1 MHSDHYNEYSTMT
14 NRRSL
19 AAILLAAIAIA
30 AGCRKGA
37 PAGVAATV
45 NSHPITYADLEK
57 NYKMQPMANPEGIS
71 ADEIQ
76 IQKLDLLG
84 KLIEAEIMLQRA
96 EKLGLLVTD
105 ADVEAK
111 YNELKAPYTVEEF
124 NKQLSSRNMTV
135 ADLKTQLRKDLS
147 IQKLLNKEI
156 ASKINITDS
165 DVRNFYTANQKGFNF
180 AEPQFHLMQIV
191 VTATPDPAVRNL
203 KNDKAQNEE
212 QARKKIDAIQARL
225 TQGED
230 FANLA
235 QNFSEDPA
243 SIQNGGDLGFLPE
256 SAFDKTNPD
265 FRKLV
270 FSLQPGQLSP
280 IVHTQDGYRILKMI
294 SKEPAGQRD
303 LNDPR
308 VSQTIRERLM
318 NRKDQLLKSAY
329 YESARNEAKI
339 INYLAQ
345 SISEN
350 TAAPAK

>member
-1 MHSDHYNEYSTMT
+1 MSQ
-14 NRRSL
+14 RRSL
-19 AAILLAAIAIA
+19 VAVLLAAMVGV
-30 AGCRKGA
+30 AGCNKGA
-37 PAGVAATV
+37 PTGVAATV
-45 NSHPITYADLEK
+45 NNHPITYADLDK

-71 ADEIQ
+71 EDEIQ

-111 YNELKAPYTVEEF
+111 FNELKAPYTVEEF
-124 NKQLSSRNMTV
+124 NKQLTGRNMTV

-165 DVRNFYTANQKGFNF
+165 DVKNFYTANQKGFNF
-180 AEPQFHLMQIV
+180 AEPQFHMMQIV
-191 VTATPDPAVRNL
+191 VTPAPDPAVRNL
-203 KNDKAQNEE
+203 KNDKAQTEE
-212 QARKKIDAIQARL
+212 QARKKIEAIQARL
-225 TQGED
+225 QQGED
-230 FANLA
+230 FGNLA
-235 QNFSEDPA
+235 QNYSEDPA

-256 SAFDKTNPD
+256 SAFDKTNPEL
-265 FRKLV
+265 RKLV

-280 IVHTQDGYRILKMI
+280 VIHTQDGYRILKMI

-308 VSQTIRERLM
+308 VSQTIRERLI
-318 NRKDQLLKSAY
+318 NRKDQLLKTAY
-329 YESARNEAKI
+329 YETARNEAKVV
-339 INYLAQ
+339 NYLAQ
-345 SISEN
+345 SIADSAG
-350 TAAPAK
+350 TASK

>member
-1 MHSDHYNEYSTMT
+1 MS

-19 AAILLAAIAIA
+19 PALLLAAVAMMT
-30 AGCRKGA
+30 GCHKGA
-37 PAGVAATV
+37 PAGVAASI

-71 ADEIQ
+71 EDEIQ

-111 YNELKAPYTVEEF
+111 FNELKAPYTVEEF
-124 NKQLSSRNMTV
+124 NKQLTSRNMTV

-156 ASKINITDS
+156 ASKINITDG
-165 DVRNFYTANQKGFNF
+165 DIKNFYNANRKGFNF
-180 AEPQFHLMQIV
+180 AEPQFHMMQIV
-191 VTATPDPAVRNL
+191 VTPGPDASVRNL
-203 KNDKAQNEE
+203 KNDKAQTED

-225 TQGED
+225 SQGDD
-230 FANLA
+230 FASVA
-235 QNFSEDPA
+235 QNYSEDPA
-243 SIQNGGDLGFLPE
+243 TVQNGGDLGFLPE
-256 SAFDKTNPD
+256 SAFDKTNPEL
-265 FRKLV
+265 RKLV

-280 IVHTQDGYRILKMI
+280 ILHTQDGYRILKMI

-308 VSQTIRERLM
+308 VSTTIRERLM
-318 NRKDQLLKSAY
+318 NRKDQLLKTAY
-329 YESARNEAKI
+329 YETARNEAKVQ
-339 INYLAQ
+339 NYFAQ
-345 SISEN
+345 SIAEHL
-350 TAAPAK
+350 AASPSK

>member
-1 MHSDHYNEYSTMT
+1 MNIRGSS
-14 NRRSL
+14 
-19 AAILLAAIAIA
+19 AVIALAAIAVVS
-30 AGCRKGA
+30 GCKKGA

-45 NSHPITYADLEK
+45 NNHPITFADLEK

-71 ADEIQ
+71 EDEIQ
-76 IQKLDLLG
+76 IQKLDLLQ

-111 YNELKAPYTVEEF
+111 FNELKAPYTVEEF
-124 NKQLSSRNMTV
+124 NKQLTSRNMTV

-165 DVRNFYTANQKGFNF
+165 DVKNFYNANRKGFNF
-180 AEPQFHLMQIV
+180 VEPQFHLMQIV
-191 VTATPDPAVRNL
+191 VTASPDPSVRNL
-203 KNDKAQNEE
+203 KNDKAQNED
-212 QARKKIDAIQARL
+212 QARKKIEAIQARL
-225 TQGED
+225 SQGDD
-230 FANLA
+230 FSTVA
-235 QNFSEDPA
+235 QNYSEDPA
-243 SIQNGGDLGFLPE
+243 TVQNGGDLGYLPE
-256 SAFDKTNPD
+256 SAFDKTPPEL
-265 FRKLV
+265 RKLV

-280 IVHTQDGYRILKMI
+280 ILHTQEGYRILKMI

-318 NRKDQLLKSAY
+318 NRKDQLLKTAY
-329 YESARNEAKI
+329 YEMARNDAKV
-339 INYLAQ
+339 INYFAQ
-345 SISEN
+345 SIAESMG
-350 TAAPAK
+350 AGAK

>member
-1 MHSDHYNEYSTMT
+1 MYSDHYNEYSTMSI
-14 NRRSL
+14 RKSL
-19 AAILLAAIAIA
+19 PAILLAAIAMV
-30 AGCRKGA
+30 AGCHKGA

-45 NSHPITYADLEK
+45 NNHPITYADLEK

-71 ADEIQ
+71 EDEIQ
-76 IQKLDLLG
+76 IQKMDLLG

-111 YNELKAPYTVEEF
+111 FSELKAPYTVEEF
-124 NKQLSSRNMTV
+124 NKQLASRNMTV

-156 ASKINITDS
+156 ASRINITDG
-165 DVRNFYTANQKGFNF
+165 DVKNFYMANQKGFNF

-191 VTATPDPAVRNL
+191 VTPAPDPNVRNL
-203 KNDKAQNEE
+203 KNDKAQNDE
-212 QARKKIDAIQARL
+212 QAHKKIDAILARL

-235 QNFSEDPA
+235 QNYSEDPA

-256 SAFDKTNPD
+256 SAFDKTNPEL
-265 FRKLV
+265 RNLV

-280 IVHTQDGYRILKMI
+280 IIHTQDGYRILKMI

-308 VSQTIRERLM
+308 VSQTIRERLI
-318 NRKDQLLKSAY
+318 NRKDQLLKTAY

-339 INYLAQ
+339 VNYLAQ
-345 SISEN
+345 SISES
-350 TAAPAK
+350 TGAAAK

>member
-1 MHSDHYNEYSTMT
+1 MF
-14 NRRSL
+14 NRESL
-19 AAILLAAIAIA
+19 TAVLLAGLGAL
-30 AGCRKGA
+30 AGCHKGA

-45 NSHPITYADLEK
+45 NSHPITYTDLEK

-71 ADEIQ
+71 EDEIQ

-111 YNELKAPYTVEEF
+111 FNELKAPYTVEEF

-156 ASKINITDS
+156 ASKINITDA

-191 VTATPDPAVRNL
+191 VTPAPDPAVRNL
-203 KNDKAQNEE
+203 KNDKAQNED
-212 QARKKIDAIQARL
+212 QAKKKIDAIHARL

-235 QNFSEDPA
+235 QNYSEDPA
-243 SIQNGGDLGFLPE
+243 SIQNGGDLGFLPQ
-256 SAFDKTNPD
+256 SAFDKTNPEL
-265 FRKLV
+265 RKLV

-280 IVHTQDGYRILKMI
+280 IIHTQDGYRILKMI

-308 VSQTIRERLM
+308 VSQTIRERLI
-318 NRKDQLLKSAY
+318 NRKDQLLKTAY
-329 YESARNEAKI
+329 YEDARNEAKI
-339 INYLAQ
+339 VNYLAL

-350 TAAPAK
+350 IASAAK